1 MFSKKGQGLSLN
13 VIIVAAIALIV
24 LVVLVVIFTAR
35 SADFEQQVSKEGQ
48 TEIAKMRITYGD
60 CRPTGLSESNFLR
73 AYGSAVT
80 PEEQQ
85 SAITDFETRVADCK
99 AVTSQSSCLIAGCKW
114 S

>member
-24 LVVLVVIFTAR
+24 LVVLVVIFTAK
-35 SADFEQQVSKEGQ
+35 SADFERGVSKEGQ
-48 TEIAKMRITYGD
+48 TEIAKIRISYGD
-60 CRPTGLSESNFLR
+60 CQPTGLSEQNFLR
-73 AYGSAVT
+73 AYGSAET

-85 SAITDFETRVADCK
+85 EAITDLETRVADCK
-99 AVTSQSSCLIAGCKW
+99 ANDQTSCLIAGCKW